1 MEHANV
7 KAINPGMFSQ
17 EFFVKIWILERL
29 CEAVSRQEPPQKVS
43 IVSKGDDIA
52 MRWKANRVC
61 CCVALQKRNREGHTT
76 VRFPVK
82 GNSVGA

>member
-17 EFFVKIWILERL
+17 EFSVKIWILERL
-29 CEAVSRQEPPQKVS
+29 CESVSRQEPPQKVS
-43 IVSKGDDIA
+43 IELKSDDIA
-52 MRWKANRVC
+52 IRWKANQVC
-61 CCVALQKRNREGHTT
+61 CCVALQKGNCEGHLT
-76 VRFPVK
+76 VQFLVK